1 MLKKWQKV
9 CRQFCTLTR
18 KCIECAELSPIP
30 LCCKIPSRSGPPVSK
45 GPYYG
50 NLFFFRKNAQTEK
63 TAINSQLG
71 GPILH
76 FWKSRGPGSISAR
89 LAYLAA
95 NLKTRKLGVVKIT
108 WILSR
113 IPKTSNFEKKIIEG
127 NASRRILPSM
137 ATNLSKSL
145 YYGNTVFSKNERRA
159 HRKAVRAAAP

>member
-1 MLKKWQKV
+1 MQKV
-9 CRQFCTLTR
+9 CRQFCTLKK
-18 KCIECAELSPIP
+18 KCIECAELSSIP
-30 LCCKIPSRSGPPVSK
+30 LCCKIPSRSVPQVSK

-50 NLFFFRKNAQTEK
+50 NLFVPKKVRKPKK
-63 TAINSQLG
+63 TTINSQLRR
-71 GPILH
+71 PILY

-95 NLKTRKLGVVKIT
+95 NLMIRKFGRVKIT
-108 WILSR
+108 WNLSR
-113 IPKTSNFEKKIIEG
+113 IPITSNFEKKIPEG

-137 ATNLSKSL
+137 ATNLSNCL

>member
-1 MLKKWQKV
+1 MTKKFADSSALWQENVLNVQNCLQFRCAARYPPDRCHHCLKDHTTAI
-9 CRQFCTLTR
+9 CFL
-18 KCIECAELSPIP
+18 
-30 LCCKIPSRSGPPVSK
+30 
-45 GPYYG
+45 
-50 NLFFFRKNAQTEK
+50 RKNAQTEK
-63 TAINSQLG
+63 PAINSQLG

-76 FWKSRGPGSISAR
+76 FWESRGPGSISAR

-127 NASRRILPSM
+127 NASRRIPSRM

-159 HRKAVRAAAP
+159 HRKADRAAAP